1 VERCLGRWLKAETTG
16 VDDETSALSI
26 RETRMGNRRCLAF
39 AALAAGPLLGMSPFV
54 GGSSALAAACA
65 TASVS
70 VYEAAG
76 FSCNVGPVTFSDVS
90 VGSTTSGSGV
100 VALGDFSP
108 FTAVVDG
115 VTEFGLHLSFASDT
129 GTTPSSLADVAL
141 TFDVSGTP
149 SLTDAFAVFAG
160 TTTGTGME
168 DLSEVLSNGVSLT
181 LNAPGATSAMFSAI
195 GSLSVVKDQSDFA
208 GAAGS
213 ADSSILGNAFSVTAV
228 PEPSTWAMMLLGF
241 VGLGYAAFR
250 RRSKGLA
257 IAI

>member
-1 VERCLGRWLKAETTG
+1 M
-16 VDDETSALSI
+16 S
-26 RETRMGNRRCLAF
+26 NRRYLAF
-39 AALAAGPLLGMSPFV
+39 VALAAGPLLGMSPLL
-54 GGSSALAAACA
+54 GASSALAAACA

-76 FSCNVGPVTFSDVS
+76 FSCNVGPVTFSDIT
-90 VGSTTSGSGV
+90 VGATTSGSGV

-160 TTTGTGME
+160 TTTGTGTD

-181 LNAPGATSAMFSAI
+181 LDAPGSTSAMFNAI
-195 GSLSVVKDQSDFA
+195 QSLSVVKDQSDFA
-208 GAAGS
+208 GSAGS

-241 VGLGYAAFR
+241 AGLGFAGWRAQQKKSAAF
-250 RRSKGLA
+250 A
-257 IAI
+257 A